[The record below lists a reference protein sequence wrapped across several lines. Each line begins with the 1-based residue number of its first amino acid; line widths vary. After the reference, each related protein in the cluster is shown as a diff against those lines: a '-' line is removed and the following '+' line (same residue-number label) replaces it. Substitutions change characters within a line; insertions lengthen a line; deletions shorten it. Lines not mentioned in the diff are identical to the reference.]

1 MAGYHRRRRRLRA
14 DQAPRAESGERTATP
29 AADDSTA
36 GGRVSAATRSVHDP
50 EPPPESTPIP
60 RPAPPSRPAV
70 DDVDD
75 RGLRGLVGSGST
87 QVGVSAASRARDA
100 ARPTEADMAAAE
112 ADVVIVRRNWVPRA
126 EPR

>member
-14 DQAPRAESGERTATP
+14 DPATRP
-29 AADDSTA
+29 GF
-36 GGRVSAATRSVHDP
+36 GGRAAPPAPDDPTAPGTSAATRPVQDP
-50 EPPPESTPIP
+50 EPAVEGGPVARPTPPG
-60 RPAPPSRPAV
+60 RPAV

>member
-14 DQAPRAESGERTATP
+14 DQATRGESRGRGAAP
-29 AADDSTA
+29 APDDPPVDGA
-36 GGRVSAATRSVHDP
+36 SAATRSVHDP
-50 EPPPESTPIP
+50 EPTAEVVPAA
-60 RPAPPSRPAV
+60 RPAPPARPAG

-87 QVGVSAASRARDA
+87 QVGVGAAARARDA
-100 ARPTEADMAAAE
+100 ARPTAADIAAAE
-112 ADVVIVRRNWVPRA
+112 ADLVIVRRNWVPRA